1 MPGGDRTGPLGQ
13 GSRTGRGLGYCTGN
27 PAPGFTAGY
36 GGWGRGWGGRFGG
49 GFRGRRFWGYGRG
62 WGAWAPAVYPYP
74 YSGASDPEVER
85 RALQDQATFL
95 QRQMDDIQQRL
106 ASMEKAGGKEA

>member
-27 PAPGFTAGY
+27 PAPGFTAGS

-49 GFRGRRFWGYGRG
+49 GFRGRRFGGYGRG
-62 WGAWAPAVYPYP
+62 WGAWAPAAYPYP
-74 YSGASDPEVER
+74 YSGAPDPEAER
-85 RALQDQATFL
+85 RTLQDQATFL

-106 ASMEKAGGKEA
+106 ASMEKATGREA

>member
-27 PAPGFTAGY
+27 PAPGFAAGF
-36 GGWGRGWGGRFGG
+36 GGWGRGGRFGG

-62 WGAWAPAVYPYP
+62 WGAWPPAAYPYP
-74 YSGASDPEVER
+74 YSGAPDPEAER

-95 QRQMDDIQQRL
+95 QRQMDDIQRRL
-106 ASMEKAGGKEA
+106 ASMDKGGE